1 MRALIDDRY
10 KLLTTDV
17 GAGFFELYDLVNDPT
32 ESKDLAAAEP
42 GILSR
47 MKEELLAWDATMDA
61 SFAGED
67 YPEGKVDPADPDP
80 VNWFETDRYRA
91 YEAELKSR
99 PEYRRYY
106 EGKRP
111 GEGKKAKE

>member
-1 MRALIDDRY
+1 MAQFVWKGKTRQGVMTNGV
-10 KLLTTDV
+10 LT
-17 GAGFFELYDLVNDPT
+17 A

-47 MKEELLAWDATMDA
+47 MKVELLAWDATMDA
-61 SFAGED
+61 SFAGKD
-67 YPEGKVDPADPDP
+67 YPEGKVEPADPDP

-91 YEAELKSR
+91 YEAEGKTR

-111 GEGKKAKE
+111 GKGKKARE